1 MGMGIDRSP
10 LSTFIDHYAILR
22 NCVNDLD
29 INAPVICTNSLIIIL
44 SLSNLY
50 HDLDVLFLKTI
61 LTFYNR

>member
-29 INAPVICTNSLIIIL
+29 INAPVIMYKLVDHYLIIIKL
-44 SLSNLY
+44 ISCFRCLIFEN
-50 HDLDVLFLKTI
+50 DINFL
-61 LTFYNR
+61 

>member
-29 INAPVICTNSLIIIL
+29 INAPVIMYKLVDHYLIIIL
-44 SLSNLY
+44 ISCFRCLIFEN
-50 HDLDVLFLKTI
+50 DINFL
-61 LTFYNR
+61 

>member
-29 INAPVICTNSLIIIL
+29 INAPVIMYKLVDHYLIIIKL
-44 SLSNLY
+44 ISCFRCLIFENDINL
-50 HDLDVLFLKTI
+50 L
-61 LTFYNR
+61 